1 MSTIG
6 TPTNGND
13 NITVQPP
20 GADYVN
26 GLLGND
32 VLTIDW
38 STLTEDIRFVGG
50 WYNREFTDDF
60 LSTVGF
66 VNFESVTFRGGA
78 GSDDL
83 RTTDG
88 NDQLFGNAG
97 DDVLHSGLGAD
108 LVDGGAGID
117 RWVVDYGAFAV
128 PFTVILPT
136 GALTNVVA
144 GSGAQITGIEALSI
158 TTGGNNDTVDTSAYN
173 QNDSIITGAG
183 DDVVKTG
190 GGKDY
195 VDAGAGTDKLVV
207 NWSSTTK
214 GILVTEEQ
222 WWRVVFQSSRL
233 NPEWTMDAR
242 YFEAF
247 DLTGGS
253 GGDDLRGGNSDD
265 RLIGN
270 AGNDTLHGRQGIDTI
285 DGGLGS
291 DKWVADF
298 TNVFANVT
306 VNINVAANVAAT
318 VTFAGAASGASIK
331 NVESLDID
339 TGNGIDNITAMNG
352 AFNDVFET
360 RGGND
365 TVATYRG
372 KDYADAGDGN
382 DTLAMN
388 WSAVGGPITVEAHE
402 SWRIIYA
409 SATADRLEA
418 RYFERFLLTGSA
430 FDDDLR
436 GGTLND
442 YLDGRDGNDRL
453 NSGSGSDTV
462 VGGVGNDVW
471 VADQS
476 GNTSALVVSA
486 FGSQTAA
493 QGAGAGISISSIEAM
508 ELSSGSGNDILSTAG
523 YALNDRILGNG
534 GNDTINPGRG
544 FDYVSGDGDGGNT
557 AGTDKLVL
565 DWSDATTPITVTAEE
580 WWRRAMEDEN
590 GTGPAT
596 RSVEARNF
604 EQWDLTGGSGNDD
617 LRGGDSDDRLI
628 GNAGDDRLSG
638 RGGVDIIDGGTGN
651 DLWQANLSA
660 LSAAVVFNA
669 TASQTAAQ
677 ATEAGLSI
685 SKIEALDIYGGSG
698 NDVFSTAGYVLND
711 AIRGGAGN
719 DTINPGRGFDYA
731 SGDGDGGVTAGDDLL
746 VLDWSDATAAIK
758 VTVEEWWRRALQ
770 DDTGTSPATRTLE
783 ARNFERWDITGGSG
797 NDDLRGANGND
808 RLIGNGGNDVLD
820 GRGGLDTIDGGAG
833 NDLWR
838 ANLGANL
845 NSILVSAYG
854 SQTAAQN
861 TGGGLSIAKV
871 EALDVVGGA
880 NNDFFSTAGYA
891 LNDAI
896 RGGTGDDVINPGRGF
911 DYASGDSDGGV
922 TAGNDK
928 LVIDWS
934 NATANII
941 VTSED
946 WWRRSFQAGGDD
958 SDGSSP
964 THSVEARNF
973 ERWDLTGGAG
983 DDDLRGANGNDRLIG
998 NAGDDVIDGR
1008 GGVDTVSGGSGI
1020 DLFRGDYS
1028 GAVANISLSMSA
1040 GGGGTVVG
1048 VGTTLTDIE
1057 RVELTTGAGAD
1068 TISTANLAQDDNI
1081 FTGGGDDTV
1090 DVGGGKHDV
1099 ADGGDGFDT
1108 LVANMSGATSGVQFV
1123 GEGPYSSRFTDAGR
1137 DYTLDYRRFEVY
1149 KLTGSN
1155 FSDKLSGWSNADL
1168 LAGGWGADMLTG
1180 WQGDDQL
1187 FGGPGSDQFRFAQ
1200 WWTDGRDTI
1209 NDAAAGDFMRIS
1221 GITLSGVVTTGTGA
1235 SLGAGQVQVETNV
1248 VGGHSIT
1255 TVHVGC
1261 DGTLGA
1267 DLHIDL
1273 KDVTLAPAA
1282 FSLSGSDIKIIAGS
1296 TTVPAV
1302 GNDLMIGTDGNDNLN
1317 GGAGNDDLRGVGG
1330 NDVLNGGADADIL
1343 NGGLGLD
1350 NLTGGTGGDTFLY
1363 LALSD
1368 SPRGA
1373 GRDVIIDFSHLEGDK
1388 IDVSA
1393 IDANPVLA
1401 GDQAFALVASFTG
1414 AAGQLVFDSGSHVA
1428 QFDQNGDGAA
1438 DLEIVLTG
1446 VASVV
1451 ASDFV
1456 L

>member
-26 GLLGND
+26 GLLGSD

-50 WYNREFTDDF
+50 WNNREFTDDF
-60 LSTVGF
+60 FSTVGF
-66 VNFESVTFRGGA
+66 VNFESVTFKGGS

-88 NDQLFGNAG
+88 NDQVYGNAG
-97 DDVLHSGLGAD
+97 DDILHSGLGAD
-108 LVDGGAGID
+108 LVDGGTGVD
-117 RWVVDYGAFAV
+117 RWVVDYGASALAYS
-128 PFTVILPT
+128 VILPT
-136 GALTNVVA
+136 GALTNVVS

-158 TTGGNNDTVDTSAYN
+158 TTGGNSDTVDTSAYN
-173 QNDSIITGAG
+173 ENDSIVTGSG

-195 VDAGAGTDKLVV
+195 VDGAAGTDKLVV

-214 GILVTEEQ
+214 GIIVTEDV
-222 WWRVVFQSSRL
+222 WWRVMFQSSRL
-233 NPEWTMDAR
+233 NPEWSMEAR
-242 YFEAF
+242 YFETF
-247 DLTGGS
+247 DITGGS
-253 GGDDLRGGNSDD
+253 GGDDLRGGNSND

-270 AGNDTLHGRQGIDTI
+270 AGNDILYGRQGIDII
-285 DGGLGS
+285 DGGSGA

-298 TNVFANVT
+298 TNVFTDVT
-306 VNINVAANVAAT
+306 VNINVAADVAAT
-318 VTFAGAASGASIK
+318 VDFAGVASGASIR
-331 NVESLDID
+331 NVDSLDID
-339 TGNGIDNITAMNG
+339 TGNGGDTITARNG
-352 AFNDVFET
+352 VFNDVFET

-365 TVATYRG
+365 TVVTYRG
-372 KDYADAGDGN
+372 KDYADAGDGT
-382 DTLAMN
+382 DTLLMN
-388 WSAVGGPITVEAHE
+388 WSTGGAVAVEVHD

-418 RYFERFLLTGSA
+418 RYFERFLLTGSGFA
-430 FDDDLR
+430 DDLR
-436 GGTLND
+436 GGALND
-442 YLDGRDGNDRL
+442 FLSGGNGNDRL
-453 NSGSGSDTV
+453 SSGSGSDTV
-462 VGGVGNDVW
+462 IGGAGNDIW

-476 GNTSALVVSA
+476 GNSNPLLVSA
-486 FGSQTAA
+486 ASS
-493 QGAGAGISISSIEAM
+493 QGASQGVAAGISISSIEAM
-508 ELSSGSGNDILSTAG
+508 ELSSGSGSDNLSTAG

-544 FDYVSGDGDGGNT
+544 FDYVSGDGDGGVA

-565 DWSDATTPITVTAEE
+565 DWSDATTPIIVTAED

-590 GTGPAT
+590 GSGPAT

-617 LRGGDSDDRLI
+617 LRGGDSNDRLI

-638 RGGVDIIDGGTGN
+638 RGGTDVIDGGLGN

-660 LSAAVVFNA
+660 LSAAVIVNA
-669 TASQTAAQ
+669 TSSQTTAQ
-677 ATEAGLSI
+677 GTGAGLSI

-698 NDVFSTAGYVLND
+698 NDQFSTAGYALND
-711 AIRGGAGN
+711 AIRGGTGN
-719 DTINPGRGFDYA
+719 DVINPGRGFDYA

-746 VLDWSDATAAIK
+746 VLDWSDAAASIK
-758 VTVEEWWRRALQ
+758 VTEEDWWRRAMQ

-797 NDDLRGANGND
+797 NDDLRGSSGND
-808 RLIGNGGNDVLD
+808 RLIGNGGDDVLD

-838 ANLGANL
+838 ANLGGNL
-845 NSILVSAYG
+845 SALVCSAG
-854 SQTAAQN
+854 TSQTTAQ
-861 TGGGLSIAKV
+861 TVGGFSISKV
-871 EALDVVGGA
+871 EIMDIFGGA
-880 NNDFFSTAGYA
+880 NNDVFSTAGYA
-891 LNDAI
+891 FNDSI
-896 RGGTGDDVINPGRGF
+896 RGGTGDDLINPGRGF
-911 DYASGDSDGGV
+911 DYVSGDGDGAV

-928 LVIDWS
+928 LRLDWS
-934 NATANII
+934 NATGDII

-946 WWRRSFQAGGDD
+946 WWRRSFQAGPDD
-958 SDGSSP
+958 PDGSSP
-964 THSVEARNF
+964 THSIEARNF
-973 ERWDLTGGAG
+973 ELWELTGGSG
-983 DDDLRGANGNDRLIG
+983 DDDLRGANGNDRLTG
-998 NAGDDVIDGR
+998 NAGNDVLDGR

-1020 DLFRGDYS
+1020 DLFRGNYS
-1028 GAVANISLSMSA
+1028 GVVANISLTMNS
-1040 GGGGTVVG
+1040 GGNGTVVG
-1048 VGTTLTDIE
+1048 VGTTLTEVE
-1057 RVELTTGAGAD
+1057 RLDLTTGAGAD
-1068 TISTANLAQDDNI
+1068 TISAASLAHDDSI
-1081 FTGGGDDTV
+1081 FTSGGNDTV

-1108 LVANMSGATSGVQFV
+1108 LVANMAAATSGVQFA
-1123 GEGPYSSRFTDAGR
+1123 GEGPYANRFTDAR
-1137 DYTLDYRRFEVY
+1137 REYTLDYRNFEVY

-1168 LAGGWGADMLTG
+1168 LAGGGGTDVLTG

-1187 FGGPGSDQFRFAQ
+1187 FGGLGPDQFRFAQ

-1209 NDAAAGDFMRIS
+1209 NDAEAGDFMRIS
-1221 GITLSGVVTTGTGA
+1221 GVTLGGAVTTGTGA
-1235 SLGAGQVQVETNV
+1235 SLALGQVQVETNV

-1282 FSLSGSDIKIIAGS
+1282 FSLSGSDIKIISGS
-1296 TTVPAV
+1296 TTTPAV
-1302 GNDLMIGTDGNDNLN
+1302 GNDLMIGTAGNDSLS

-1330 NDVLNGGADADIL
+1330 DDVLIGGADLDIL
-1343 NGGLGLD
+1343 TGGLGLD
-1350 NLTGGTGGDTFLY
+1350 NLTGGTGADTFVY
-1363 LALSD
+1363 LNLSD
-1368 SPRGA
+1368 SPRGV
-1373 GRDVIIDFSHLEGDK
+1373 GRDIISDFSHVEGDK

-1401 GDQAFALVASFTG
+1401 GDQAFTLVASFTG
-1414 AAGQLVFDSGSHVA
+1414 AAGQLVFDPAAHVA
-1428 QFDQNGDGAA
+1428 QFDQNGDGFA
-1438 DLEIVLTG
+1438 DLEILLTG
-1446 VASVV
+1446 VASVTV
-1451 ASDFV
+1451 SDFV